1 MTGRSEA
8 LSCLGNQTSQGF
20 VDLKLLREAVWTP
33 EGVRHDRRQKAM
45 ASLFL
50 WPRKTAQQPK
60 QPVQAWRNTCA
71 TSEKRN
77 PHTPHAGRNR
87 FSSQK
92 ISMSSH
98 FIMHSIAEGAAWKSP
113 CTKGGPPG
121 KALTLTLPAVIL
133 QLLLW
138 LLSPRRLNFNPQPT
152 RQKSK
157 DCLVSGNR
165 LKEQKAL
172 NL

>member
-20 VDLKLLREAVWTP
+20 VDLKLLREAAWTP

-98 FIMHSIAEGAAWKSP
+98 FIMHPFSQGNARHALSLGAVSQTTCCPWVNHGGWGAGRDRGLQRDRKS
-113 CTKGGPPG
+113 
-121 KALTLTLPAVIL
+121 V
-133 QLLLW
+133 
-138 LLSPRRLNFNPQPT
+138 
-152 RQKSK
+152 
-157 DCLVSGNR
+157 V
-165 LKEQKAL
+165 
-172 NL
+172 